1 MDLYPAGRGRHLFPS
16 VFLAP
21 ALHEGYP
28 DGAHPRQVV
37 DGLEAVVDTVGE
49 EGVELLSV
57 EYLEGAV
64 GRDLAD
70 GCGVPAMVLVTVW
83 RLHKDCGVGETLG
96 NDVPVIVIELHSLA
110 NVLPGLL
117 HDAAPVQVGE
127 KSQAEPLPTAG
138 VCEPVHRHG
147 LLRGVVVLAD
157 PGVELVVGDGAPVLR
172 LAVHH
177 RLQLQGGVGERGGD
191 GGQISH
197 SLAQWGP
204 VTIGVVSHVAGC
216 RRSYQIGVV
225 EVVKTPVVAHIQR

>member
-1 MDLYPAGRGRHLFPS
+1 VDLDPAGGGRHLFPP
-16 VFLAP
+16 VLLAP
-21 ALHEGYP
+21 ALDEGDP
-28 DGAHPRQVV
+28 DGAHPGQVV
-37 DGLEAVVDTVGE
+37 DSLEAVVDTVGE

-57 EYLEGAV
+57 EYLESTV
-64 GRDLAD
+64 GRDLAHS
-70 GCGVPAMVLVTVW
+70 GRVPAVVLVTVG
-83 RLHKDCGVGETLG
+83 RLDEDGGVRETLG
-96 NDVPVIVIELHSLA
+96 DDVPVIVIELHSFT

-127 KSQAEPLPTAG
+127 ETQAEPLPAAG
-138 VCEPVHRHG
+138 VREAVHGHA
-147 LLRGVVVLAD
+147 LLGGVVVLAH
-157 PGVELVVGDGAPVLR
+157 PGVELVVGDGAPVLG

-177 RLQLQGGVGERGGD
+177 RLQLQGGVGQRGGD

-216 RRSYQIGVV
+216 RGSYKVGVV